1 MHFFRVPK
9 LGSYLAVELQ
19 YKSCQFESA
28 FEQAFKDYLHFK
40 ERKQDQLIEMEEW
53 KKEQEELKA

>member
-40 ERKQDQLIEMEEW
+40 ERK
-53 KKEQEELKA
+53 